1 MADPTFASILLFG
14 GMFFFLGL
22 GVPIAI
28 ALGGL
33 SVTMI
38 YFFWSPAALSMIPM
52 RAFATATSFEYLS
65 IPMFIFMASMLQ
77 KSRIADDLYDTMQ
90 KFMGGMRGG
99 LAIGT
104 ILICTMF
111 SAMAGISGAATIA
124 MGMVAIPA
132 MLSRGYNRQMTLGS
146 IAAGGSL
153 GILIP
158 PSVTMIVYGLVAN
171 TSIGGLYMGGVIPG
185 LLLAF
190 LFGLYSYLRSAFDP
204 KVHVDTVRYSWKEKL
219 ISLRAVILPVG
230 LTVAVMASILTGTAA
245 VAEASAVGA
254 GGAVLAAAL
263 ARRLTLE
270 NLLGASRE
278 TLILSAVIFWIIIA
292 SSALSTFYTAIGATR
307 MIEGLILDLE
317 WNRWVIITVMLV
329 ILALMGMVLET
340 TGIIMITA
348 PIFAPVAVQLGFDP
362 IWFGILFIVLMEMGF
377 LTPPFGYNLFYLKGV
392 APKDVTMNELYRSII
407 PFVLIMIF
415 AVALMM
421 IFPGIITWLPRL
433 IM

>member
-1 MADPTFASILLFG
+1 MADPTIPSILLFG

-22 GVPIAI
+22 GVPIAF

-33 SVTMI
+33 SVAMI

-65 IPMFIFMASMLQ
+65 IPMFIFMAAMLQ

-90 KFMGGMRGG
+90 KFMGGIRGG

-104 ILICTMF
+104 ILICTLF

-132 MLSRGYNRQMTLGS
+132 MFSRGYNRHMTLGS

-171 TSIGGLYMGGVIPG
+171 TSIGGLYMGGILPG

-190 LFGLYSYLRSAFDP
+190 LFGLYAYLRSAFDP
-204 KVHVDTVRYSWKEKL
+204 RVAVDTTTYSWGEKL
-219 ISLRAVILPVG
+219 RSLRMVLPPIA
-230 LTVAVMASILTGTAA
+230 LTIAVMGSILTGTAA

-254 GGAVLAAAL
+254 GGAVLAAL
-263 ARRLTLE
+263 IARRLTWE
-270 NLLGASRE
+270 NLFAASRE

-317 WNRWVIITVMLV
+317 VNRWVIVTIMFV

-362 IWFGILFIVLMEMGF
+362 VWFGILFIVLMEMGF

-392 APKDVTMNELYRSII
+392 APKDVTMNDLYVSII
-407 PFVLIMIF
+407 PFVLLMVA
-415 AVALMM
+415 AVGLMM
-421 IFPGIITWLPRL
+421 LFPQIILWLPQT

>member
-1 MADPTFASILLFG
+1 MADPTLPSILLFG
-14 GMFFFLGL
+14 GMFLFLGL
-22 GVPIAI
+22 GVPIAF

-33 SVTMI
+33 SVAMI

-90 KFMGGMRGG
+90 KFMGGIRGG
-99 LAIGT
+99 LAMGT
-104 ILICTMF
+104 ILICTLF

-132 MLSRGYNRQMTLGS
+132 MFSRGYNRHLTLGS

-171 TSIGGLYMGGVIPG
+171 TSIGGLYIGGILPG

-190 LFGLYSYLRSAFDP
+190 LFGLYAYLRSAFDP
-204 KVHVDTVRYSWKEKL
+204 KVHVDLVQHSWPEKL
-219 ISLRAVILPVG
+219 RSLRAVVLPIA
-230 LTVAVMASILTGTAA
+230 LTAAVMGSILSGTAA

-254 GGAVLAAAL
+254 GGAVLAAAV
-263 ARRLTLE
+263 ARRLTKKTLIA
-270 NLLGASRE
+270 ASRE
-278 TLILSAVIFWIIIA
+278 TLVLSAVIFWIIIA

-307 MIEGLILDLE
+307 MVESLILGLE
-317 WNRWVIITVMLV
+317 WNRWVIIIVMLG
-329 ILALMGMVLET
+329 ILAIMGMVLET
-340 TGIIMITA
+340 TGIIMIAA
-348 PIFAPVAVQLGFDP
+348 PIFVPVAVKLGFDP
-362 IWFGILFIVLMEMGF
+362 VWFGILFIILMEMGF

-392 APKDVTMNELYRSII
+392 APNDVTMSDLYRSII

-415 AVALMM
+415 AVGLMM
-421 IFPGIITWLPRL
+421 IFPQIILWLPKS

>member
-1 MADPTFASILLFG
+1 MADATLPSILLFG

-22 GVPIAI
+22 GVPIAF

-33 SVTMI
+33 SVAMI

-90 KFMGGMRGG
+90 KFMGGVRGG
-99 LAIGT
+99 LAMGT
-104 ILICTMF
+104 ILICTLF

-132 MLSRGYNRQMTLGS
+132 MFSRGYNRHLTLGS

-171 TSIGGLYMGGVIPG
+171 TSIGGLYMGGIIPG

-190 LFGLYSYLRSAFDP
+190 LFGVYSYLRSAFDP
-204 KVHVDTVRYSWKEKL
+204 KVHVDTTRYTWAEKFR
-219 ISLRAVILPVG
+219 SLRAVILPIA
-230 LTVAVMASILTGTAA
+230 LTAAVMGSILTGTAA

-254 GGAVLAAAL
+254 GGAVLAAAV
-263 ARRLTLE
+263 ARRLTWE
-270 NLLGASRE
+270 NLFAASRE

-307 MIEGLILDLE
+307 MVEGLILDLE
-317 WNRWVIITVMLV
+317 WNRWVIIIIMLA
-329 ILALMGMVLET
+329 ILAVMGMVLET

-348 PIFAPVAVQLGFDP
+348 PIFAPVAVKLGFDP
-362 IWFGILFIVLMEMGF
+362 VWFGILFIILMEMGF

-392 APKDVTMNELYRSII
+392 APKDVTMNDLYLSII
-407 PFVLIMIF
+407 PFVLIMIA
-415 AVALMM
+415 AVGLMM
-421 IFPGIITWLPRL
+421 IFPNIILWLPKL
-433 IM
+433 VM

>member
-1 MADPTFASILLFG
+1 MVDPLLPSILLFG
-14 GMFFFLGL
+14 GMFLLLGL
-22 GVPIAI
+22 GVPIAF

-33 SVTMI
+33 SVGMI
-38 YFFWSPAALSMIPM
+38 YVFWSPTALAMIPM
-52 RAFATATSFEYLS
+52 RAYATATSFEYLS
-65 IPMFIFMASMLQ
+65 IPMFIFMAAMLQ
-77 KSRIADDLYDTMQ
+77 KSRIADDLYDAMQ

-124 MGMVAIPA
+124 MGMVAIPS

-158 PSVTMIVYGLVAN
+158 PSVTMIVYGLVAG
-171 TSIGGLYMGGVIPG
+171 TSIGGLYMGGILPG

-190 LFGLYSYLRSAFDP
+190 LFAVYAYLRSAFDP
-204 KVHVDTVRYSWKEKL
+204 AVRADPVRYSWGERL
-219 ISLRAVILPVG
+219 GSLRKVILPIA
-230 LTVAVMASILTGTAA
+230 LAVAVMGSILTGTAA

-254 GGAVLAAAL
+254 GGAILAAAI
-263 ARRLTLE
+263 ARRLTWK
-270 NLLGASRE
+270 NLSAALRE
-278 TLILSAVIFWIIIA
+278 TMVLSTVIFWIIIA
-292 SSALSTFYTAIGATR
+292 SSALSTFYSAIGATR
-307 MIEGLILDLE
+307 MIEGLILGLE
-317 WNRWVIITVMLV
+317 MNRWLIITIMLL
-329 ILALMGMVLET
+329 ILMVLGMVLET

-348 PIFAPVAVQLGFDP
+348 PIFAPIAVSLGFDP
-362 IWFGILFIVLMEMGF
+362 VWFGVLFIVMMEMGF

-392 APKDVTMNELYRSII
+392 APKDVTMNELYRSVI
-407 PFVLIMIF
+407 PFVAIMILG
-415 AVALMM
+415 VGLMM
-421 IFPGIITWLPRL
+421 AFPQIILWLPRA

>member
-1 MADPTFASILLFG
+1 MADATLPSILLFG

-22 GVPIAI
+22 GVPIAF

-33 SVTMI
+33 SVAMI

-90 KFMGGMRGG
+90 KFMGGVRGG
-99 LAIGT
+99 LAMGT
-104 ILICTMF
+104 ILICTLF

-132 MLSRGYNRQMTLGS
+132 MFSRGYNRHMTLGS

-171 TSIGGLYMGGVIPG
+171 TSIGGLYMGGIIPG

-204 KVHVDTVRYSWKEKL
+204 NVHADAIPCTWGEKFR
-219 ISLRAVILPVG
+219 SLRNVILPIG
-230 LTVAVMASILTGTAA
+230 LTAVVMGSILTGAAA

-254 GGAVLAAAL
+254 GGAVLAAAF
-263 ARRLTLE
+263 ARRLTWE
-270 NLLGASRE
+270 NLLAASRE

-307 MIEGLILDLE
+307 MVEGLILDLE
-317 WNRWVIITVMLV
+317 WNRWVIIIIMLA
-329 ILALMGMVLET
+329 ILAVMGMVLET

-348 PIFAPVAVQLGFDP
+348 PIFAPIAVKLGFDP
-362 IWFGILFIVLMEMGF
+362 VWFGILYIILMELGF

-392 APKDVTMNELYRSII
+392 APKDVTMNDLYLSVI
-407 PFVLIMIF
+407 PFVLIMIA
-415 AVALMM
+415 AVGLMM
-421 IFPGIITWLPRL
+421 VFPNIILWLPKL
-433 IM
+433 VM

>member
-1 MADPTFASILLFG
+1 MADATLPSILLFG

-22 GVPIAI
+22 GVPIAF

-33 SVTMI
+33 SVAMI

-90 KFMGGMRGG
+90 KFMGGVRGG
-99 LAIGT
+99 LAMGT
-104 ILICTMF
+104 ILICTLF

-132 MLSRGYNRQMTLGS
+132 MFSRGYNRHMTLGS

-204 KVHVDTVRYSWKEKL
+204 NVHADATPCTWGEKFR
-219 ISLRAVILPVG
+219 SLRNVILPIG
-230 LTVAVMASILTGTAA
+230 LTAVVMGSILTGAAA

-254 GGAVLAAAL
+254 GGAVLAAAF
-263 ARRLTLE
+263 ARRLTWD
-270 NLLGASRE
+270 NLLAASRE

-307 MIEGLILDLE
+307 MVEGLILDLE
-317 WNRWVIITVMLV
+317 WNRWVIIIIMLA
-329 ILALMGMVLET
+329 ILAVMGMVLET

-348 PIFAPVAVQLGFDP
+348 PIFAPIAVKLGFDP
-362 IWFGILFIVLMEMGF
+362 VWFGILYIILMELGF

-392 APKDVTMNELYRSII
+392 APKDVTMNDLYLSVI
-407 PFVLIMIF
+407 PFVLIMIA
-415 AVALMM
+415 AVGLMM
-421 IFPGIITWLPRL
+421 VFPNIILWLPKL
-433 IM
+433 VM

>member
-1 MADPTFASILLFG
+1 MADPTIPSILLFG

-22 GVPIAI
+22 GVPIAF

-33 SVTMI
+33 SVAMI
-38 YFFWSPAALSMIPM
+38 YLFWSPAALSMIPM

-90 KFMGGMRGG
+90 KFMGGIRGG

-104 ILICTMF
+104 ILICTLF

-132 MLSRGYNRQMTLGS
+132 MFSRGYNRHMTLGS

-171 TSIGGLYMGGVIPG
+171 TSIGGLYMGGILPG

-190 LFGLYSYLRSAFDP
+190 LFGLYAYLRSAFDP
-204 KVHVDTVRYSWKEKL
+204 RVAVDTTTYTWGEKL
-219 ISLRAVILPVG
+219 RSLRMVLPPIA
-230 LTVAVMASILTGTAA
+230 LTVAVMGSILTGTAA

-254 GGAVLAAAL
+254 GGAVLAAL
-263 ARRLTLE
+263 IARRLTWE
-270 NLLGASRE
+270 NLFAASRE

-317 WNRWVIITVMLV
+317 VNRWVIVTLMFV
-329 ILALMGMVLET
+329 ILAIMGMVLET

-362 IWFGILFIVLMEMGF
+362 VWFGILFIVLMEMGF

-392 APKDVTMNELYRSII
+392 APKDVTMNDLYLSII
-407 PFVLIMIF
+407 PFVLIMIA
-415 AVALMM
+415 AVGLMM
-421 IFPGIITWLPRL
+421 LFPQIILWLPQT

>member
-1 MADPTFASILLFG
+1 MADATLPSILLFG

-22 GVPIAI
+22 GVPIAF

-33 SVTMI
+33 SVAMI
-38 YFFWSPAALSMIPM
+38 YFFWSPSALSMIPM
-52 RAFATATSFEYLS
+52 RAFATTTSFEYLS

-90 KFMGGMRGG
+90 KFMGGVRGG
-99 LAIGT
+99 LAMGT
-104 ILICTMF
+104 ILICTLF

-132 MLSRGYNRQMTLGS
+132 MFSRGYNRHMTLGS
-146 IAAGGSL
+146 VAAGGSL

-171 TSIGGLYMGGVIPG
+171 TSIGGLYMGGILPG

-190 LFGLYSYLRSAFDP
+190 LFGLYAYLRSAFDP
-204 KVHVDTVRYSWKEKL
+204 KVNVDTTRYTWAEKFR
-219 ISLRAVILPVG
+219 SLRAVILPIA
-230 LTVAVMASILTGTAA
+230 LTAAVMGSILTGTAA

-254 GGAVLAAAL
+254 GGAVLAAAI
-263 ARRLTLE
+263 ARRLTWE
-270 NLLGASRE
+270 NLFAASRE
-278 TLILSAVIFWIIIA
+278 TLILSSVIFWIIIA

-307 MIEGLILDLE
+307 MVEGLILDLE
-317 WNRWVIITVMLV
+317 WNRWIIIIIMLA
-329 ILALMGMVLET
+329 ILAVMGMVLET

-348 PIFAPVAVQLGFDP
+348 PIFAPVAVKLGFDP
-362 IWFGILFIVLMEMGF
+362 VWFGILFIILMEMGF

-392 APKDVTMNELYRSII
+392 APKDVTMNDIYLSII
-407 PFVLIMIF
+407 PFVLIMIA
-415 AVALMM
+415 AVGLMM
-421 IFPGIITWLPRL
+421 IFPNIILWLPKL
-433 IM
+433 VM

>member
-219 ISLRAVILPVG
+219 MSLRTVILPVG

-263 ARRLTLE
+263 ARRLTLD

-317 WNRWVIITVMLV
+317 WNRWVIITVMLA

>member
-1 MADPTFASILLFG
+1 MADPTIPSILLFG

-22 GVPIAI
+22 GVPIAF

-33 SVTMI
+33 SVAMI

-90 KFMGGMRGG
+90 KFMGGIRGG

-104 ILICTMF
+104 ILICTLF

-132 MLSRGYNRQMTLGS
+132 MFSRGYNRHMTLGS

-171 TSIGGLYMGGVIPG
+171 TSIGGLYMGGILPG

-190 LFGLYSYLRSAFDP
+190 LFGLYAYLRSAFDP
-204 KVHVDTVRYSWKEKL
+204 QIAVDTTTYSWGEKL
-219 ISLRAVILPVG
+219 RSLRMVLPPIA
-230 LTVAVMASILTGTAA
+230 LTVAVMGSILTGTAA

-254 GGAVLAAAL
+254 GGAVLAAL
-263 ARRLTLE
+263 IARRLTWE
-270 NLLGASRE
+270 NLFAASRE

-317 WNRWVIITVMLV
+317 VNRWVIVTLMFV
-329 ILALMGMVLET
+329 ILAIMGMVLET

-362 IWFGILFIVLMEMGF
+362 VWFGILFIVLMEMGF

-392 APKDVTMNELYRSII
+392 APKDVTMNDLYLSII
-407 PFVLIMIF
+407 PFVLIMIA
-415 AVALMM
+415 AVGLMM
-421 IFPGIITWLPRL
+421 LFPQIILWLPQT